1 MTNIPEVPV
10 GETRFQFALS
20 RAHLGTYTTT
30 AVTHMD
36 ETLTPVDSHSWEG
49 AAFKPGH
56 VICIENGY
64 TSILIAMLNDGT
76 LVQLVEE

>member
-1 MTNIPEVPV
+1 MTNIPEIPV

-20 RAHLGTYTTT
+20 RAHHGTYTTT

-36 ETLTPVDSHSWEG
+36 GTLTPVDSHSWDH
-49 AAFKPGH
+49 AVFKPGH

-64 TSILIAMLNDGT
+64 TSILITMLDNGT